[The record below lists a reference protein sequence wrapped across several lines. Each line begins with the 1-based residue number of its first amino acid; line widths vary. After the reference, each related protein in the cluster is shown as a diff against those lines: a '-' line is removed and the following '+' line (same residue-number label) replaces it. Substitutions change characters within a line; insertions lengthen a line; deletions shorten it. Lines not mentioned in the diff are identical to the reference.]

1 MILAFDD
8 TVRRRVLTVVIAAAA
23 MTLAPVCVAAEPVT
37 APEMTDESPGP
48 VTIPVVIGADLQEL
62 AQINQGEPHDCK

>member
-8 TVRRRVLTVVIAAAA
+8 KVCRRVLAVVIAAAA
-23 MTLAPVCVAAEPVT
+23 MTLAPLCVAAEPVM

-48 VTIPVVIGADLQEL
+48 VTMPAVIGADLQEL
-62 AQINQGEPHDCK
+62 LQINQGEHHDCK